1 MKSKK
6 TASTASV
13 LDLRRRMFDAFPSCD
28 EALVNLI
35 DAITL
40 GPRIASPSEL
50 VHSPIC
56 GYQLS
61 SIYAA
66 LRRVARQTP
75 SRDRA
80 ERRTLSCVLKRLRR
94 ARRLWLEQWGEW
106 LDLDA
111 VRVDDWNVYV
121 LDATAAPRPKA
132 PTVRRGFA
140 HGVGGMHPGHALSVL
155 ARRTGP
161 GSWTVPLEI
170 RVVPV
175 DERPASFG
183 AQQIL
188 AYIGEHGWAPDD
200 LLTVDADYT
209 KAPTLKAIFGAGAN
223 TLGRISGR
231 RTLYEP
237 PPPPTGKRGRPRV
250 RGRKIKL
257 WDQRTLPEPSCHE
270 RVTNEEGRRFEISR
284 FDDVRMRVWPTQP
297 LVLYRVIEYRKDGTR
312 RYRRPMWLIYVGESR
327 APTPRAAQAAYAARF
342 SIEHALRFL
351 KGELGL
357 VAGRFS
363 SADAV
368 ERLALWVELVASAM
382 WQGLALRADLVGTA
396 ISLPTPTHAARLTPG
411 AVRRAAVAIFL
422 QLGLT
427 KPSPVSRGKSP
438 GRAKGTRFEPRKRHR
453 IFRKRKRRKAA

>member
-1 MKSKK
+1 MKQKK
-6 TASTASV
+6 TAAKASV
-13 LDLRRRMFDAFPSCD
+13 LDLRRRLLEAFPSCD
-28 EALVNLI
+28 EALLNLI

-40 GPRIASPSEL
+40 GPRIACPSEL
-50 VHSPIC
+50 VRSPIC
-56 GYQLS
+56 GYQLA
-61 SIYAA
+61 SIYTT
-66 LRRVARQTP
+66 LRRVAREAP
-75 SRDRA
+75 SQDRA
-80 ERRTLSCVLKRLRR
+80 DRHALSRVLKQLRR
-94 ARRLWLEQWGEW
+94 ARQLWLEQWGEW

-111 VRVDDWNVYV
+111 ARVGDWNVYV

-140 HGVGGMHPGHALSVL
+140 HGVGGMHPGHALSL
-155 ARRTGP
+155 LSRRVGP

-170 RVVPV
+170 EVVPV

-183 AQQIL
+183 AEQIL
-188 AYIGEHGWAPDD
+188 AYIRDHGWAPDD

-209 KAPTLKAIFGAGAN
+209 KVPTLKALLGAGAN

-270 RVTNEEGRRFEISR
+270 TVTNEDGRRFEISR
-284 FDDVRMRVWPTQP
+284 FDDVRMGQWPTQS
-297 LVLYRVIEYRKDGTR
+297 LTLYRVVEYRKDGTR
-312 RYRRPMWLIYVGESR
+312 RYKRPMWLIYAGESR
-327 APTPRAAQAAYAARF
+327 APTPRAAQAAYAVRF

-357 VAGRFS
+357 VVGRFS
-363 SADAV
+363 GAGAV

-382 WQGLALRADLVGTA
+382 WQGLALRADLVGEA
-396 ISLPTPTHAARLTPG
+396 ISLPTPTDAARLTPG
-411 AVRRAAVAIFL
+411 AVRRATAAIFL
-422 QLGLT
+422 ELGLT
-427 KPSPVSRGKSP
+427 RPSPLSRGKSP

-453 IFRKRKRRKAA
+453 LYRKRKRRKAA

>member
-13 LDLRRRMFDAFPSCD
+13 LDLRRRLLEAFPLCD

-40 GPRIASPSEL
+40 GPRIATPSEL

-61 SIYAA
+61 SLYAA
-66 LRRVARQTP
+66 VRRVARQTP

-80 ERRTLSCVLKRLRR
+80 ERRTLRCVLKRLRR
-94 ARRLWLEQWGEW
+94 ARRLWLDEWGEW

-111 VRVDDWNVYV
+111 ARVGDWNVYV
-121 LDATAAPRPKA
+121 LDATSAPRPKA

-155 ARRTGP
+155 ARRCGP
-161 GSWTVPLEI
+161 GSWTVPLQIE
-170 RVVPV
+170 VVPV

-183 AQQIL
+183 SQQIA
-188 AYIGEHGWAPDD
+188 AYIAEHGWAPDD

-209 KAPTLKAIFGAGAN
+209 KAPTFKSLFAAGAN

-231 RTLYEP
+231 RTLYLP

-250 RGRKIKL
+250 RGSKIKL
-257 WDQRTLPEPSCHE
+257 WDQRTVPAPSCRE
-270 RVTNEEGRRFEISR
+270 TVTSEDGRRFEVSR
-284 FDDVRMRVWPTQP
+284 FDEVRMRQWPTQP
-297 LVLYRVIEYRKDGTR
+297 LVLYRVVEYRKDGTR
-312 RYRRPMWLIYVGESR
+312 RYQRPMWLIYAGQTS
-327 APTPRAAQAAYAARF
+327 APSPRQAQAAYAARF
-342 SIEHALRFL
+342 GVEHALRFL

-357 VAGRFS
+357 GCGRFS
-363 SADAV
+363 STDAV
-368 ERLALWVELVASAM
+368 GRLALWVELVASAM
-382 WQGLALRADLVGTA
+382 WQALALRADLRGEA
-396 ISLPTPTHAARLTPG
+396 ISVPSTSDPARLTPG
-411 AVRRAAVAIFL
+411 AVRRAAAAIFL
-422 QLGLT
+422 QLGLA

-438 GRAKGTRFEPRKRHR
+438 GRAKGTRFDPRKRHR
-453 IFRKRKRRKAA
+453 IFRKRKRRRAA

>member
-1 MKSKK
+1 MI
-6 TASTASV
+6 
-13 LDLRRRMFDAFPSCD
+13 
-28 EALVNLI
+28 NLI

-40 GPRIASPSEL
+40 GPRIATPSEL

-56 GYQLS
+56 GYHLS
-61 SIYAA
+61 TIYTVV
-66 LRRVARQTP
+66 RRVADEFCSQGHTQ
-75 SRDRA
+75 
-80 ERRTLSCVLKRLRR
+80 RRTLSHVLKQLRR
-94 ARRLWLEQWGEW
+94 ARQLWLDEWGEW

-111 VRVDDWNVYV
+111 ARVGEWNVYV
-121 LDATAAPRPKA
+121 LDATAAPRPQA

-140 HGVGGMHPGHALSVL
+140 HGVGGMHPGHALSL
-155 ARRTGP
+155 LSRRCGP

-170 RVVPV
+170 GVVPV

-183 AQQIL
+183 AQQIA
-188 AYIGEHGWAPDD
+188 AYIREHGWAPDD

-257 WDQRTLPEPSCHE
+257 SDQRTLPEPSCHE
-270 RVTNEEGRRFEISR
+270 TVTSEDGRRFEISR
-284 FDDVRMRVWPTQP
+284 YDDVRMRQWPSQP
-297 LVLYRVIEYRKDGTR
+297 LVLYRVVEYRKDGTK
-312 RYRRPMWLIYVGESR
+312 RYRRPMWLIYVGEAS
-327 APTPRAAQAAYAARF
+327 APRPRDAQAAYAARF
-342 SIEHALRFL
+342 SIEHAPRFL

-357 VAGRFS
+357 VCGRFW
-363 SADAV
+363 SAGAV

-382 WQGLALRADLVGTA
+382 WQGLALRADLVGKA
-396 ISLPTPTHAARLTPG
+396 ISLPTPTDAARLTPG
-411 AVRRAAVAIFL
+411 AVRRAGAAIFL

-427 KPSPVSRGKSP
+427 RPTPATRGKSP
-438 GRAKGTRFEPRKRHR
+438 GRAKGARFEPRKRHR
-453 IFRKRKRRKAA
+453 PYRKRKRRKAA